1 MSNPS
6 ATCDKV
12 DCAKQVAVLTSDN
25 ERCREFQL
33 ETLRI
38 LRQESEARSKLSE
51 SLAGFKGWHKA
62 GLWGQGVQLIVV
74 AGLLIGLWSSMK
86 SLLAPRSNSLISD
99 PSAELERREP

>member
-1 MSNPS
+1 MDTNP
-6 ATCDKV
+6 CDHS
-12 DCAKQVAVLTSDN
+12 DCLTQVTMLVRDN
-25 ERCREFQL
+25 ERCQRFQS
-33 ETLRI
+33 ETLTL
-38 LRQESEARSKLSE
+38 LRQEAEARSKLSE

-86 SLLAPRSNSLISD
+86 SLLATRSNSLISD